1 MKKKYVKL
9 CLILLV
15 LFIIWTLLVILK
27 NTTSFDNAIY
37 NFIIKFRSNNLDSF
51 FKLITK
57 LGNTQVIFAI
67 VCVFLI
73 ITHNIESLFMST
85 IAIICPTTMQI
96 LKSLIK
102 RKRPTILRLIN
113 QGGYSFPSGHAMI
126 SIGIYGFLIYY
137 FYNHIN
143 NKVLRNIICSILF
156 IIIILIG
163 ISRVYLGVHYP
174 SDIIGGYLISFIIL
188 IIIINILEIIKNKE

>member
-73 ITHNIESLFMST
+73 ITHNIESLF
-85 IAIICPTTMQI
+85 IASAGIG
-96 LKSLIK
+96 KK
-102 RKRPTILRLIN
+102 RRRK
-113 QGGYSFPSGHAMI
+113 F
-126 SIGIYGFLIYY
+126 
-137 FYNHIN
+137 N
-143 NKVLRNIICSILF
+143 NLF
-156 IIIILIG
+156 A
-163 ISRVYLGVHYP
+163 S
-174 SDIIGGYLISFIIL
+174 S
-188 IIIINILEIIKNKE
+188 